1 MSANLVN
8 PEKRQKIVR
17 LDIGYGLIETVTVN
31 SDTGLL
37 FDLSEDIGNDQTI
50 KISDILPQA
59 NDASLTLYLYV
70 VRGRD
75 TSNVFIVDR
84 PTMVECLNIYSLTGD
99 LNFLQFIV
107 NSLFK
112 FWTVLSPVLYSSSS
126 SRVPEEVR

>member
-59 NDASLTLYLYV
+59 SDSSLTLYLYV